1 MIQQAFDC
9 VKHFVEKYNID
20 ESYSINHSNEV
31 MRIANDIYM
40 SELIHN
46 PHIFPQQTVILAA
59 SILHDICRH
68 VNKSDAILEIRDFMS
83 SHVTSSDLDIIV
95 SLLSPIP
102 VKNNECRDLSEY
114 QLAYDIIRE
123 AYLLSTYDMN

>member
-1 MIQQAFDC
+1 MIQPAFDC

-46 PHIFPQQTVILAA
+46 PHIFPQQAVILAA

-68 VNKSDAILEIRDFMS
+68 VNESDTILEIRDFMS

-95 SLLSPIP
+95 SIISDSS
-102 VKNNECRDLSEY
+102 VNDNECRDLGEY
-114 QLAYDIIRE
+114 QLAYNIIRE